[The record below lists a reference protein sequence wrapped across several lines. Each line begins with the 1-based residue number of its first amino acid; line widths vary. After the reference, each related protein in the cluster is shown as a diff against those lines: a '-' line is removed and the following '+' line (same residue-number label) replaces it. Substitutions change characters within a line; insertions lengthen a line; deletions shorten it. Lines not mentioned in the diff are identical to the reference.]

1 MLLFNYYSAFICV
14 TCPERVFPACATYRR
29 KVVEVSVFYGVIS
42 RFIPEIRDRQR
53 QAVFY
58 RFLSFV
64 NILLLNSGFFP
75 KFSNNPTSISVAF
88 R

>member
-42 RFIPEIRDRQR
+42 RFIPEIRDRQG
-53 QAVFY
+53 QVVF
-58 RFLSFV
+58 
-64 NILLLNSGFFP
+64 
-75 KFSNNPTSISVAF
+75 
-88 R
+88 